1 MARKPNLP
9 QLPPF
14 PPLPRLSGD
23 GARGVFNSVFSW
35 MLRQRFGQIEH
46 FMRHPLET
54 QEELFGYLIGKGRRT
69 AWGKQH
75 GYGALK
81 PGFDGLERF
90 KDQVPIS
97 DYSDL
102 QPWIERIMAG
112 EQQILWPSE
121 ITWFAK
127 SSGTT
132 SAKSKFIP
140 VSKESMDDCHFK
152 AGRDLMAIYCLR
164 YPNTQVFSG
173 RGLVMGGSHQ
183 VNKLNESSYFGDV
196 SAVMMQNMPMAAR
209 FIRTPD
215 LSIALMDDWEEKIQ
229 AMAETTIKQN
239 VTHMAGVPTWTLVLI
254 ERIFELTGADNLRE
268 VWPNLELYI
277 HGGVSFQPYR
287 DRFAELIRPLAGEK
301 NGATKGAGSAA
312 GSGLTAGETASQPMR
327 YLETYNASEGF
338 FGIQDKLDREDMLLM
353 LDYGIFY
360 EFIPFAHLEDANPPT
375 VGLDELEV
383 GKIYAPVISTNAG
396 LWRYRIGDTIRV
408 TDDAPF
414 RVQVAGRIKHFINA
428 FGEEVIVDNAD
439 AAIRAACKAT
449 GAHVREYTA
458 APVYFEAGQKGAHEW
473 LIEFEQPPR
482 ENAGGMGGFVEALD
496 QGLQAVNTD
505 YAAKRFKDMALR
517 LPTVHALPEGSF
529 HQWLKARG
537 KLGGQHKVP
546 RLSNGRELVEKLKA
560 QAGLGG

>member
-1 MARKPNLP
+1 M
-9 QLPPF
+9 
-14 PPLPRLSGD
+14 
-23 GARGVFNSVFSW
+23 FNSVFSW

-54 QEELFGYLIGKGRRT
+54 QEELFGYLMGKGRRT
-69 AWGKQH
+69 AWGKAH
-75 GYGALK
+75 GYGSIA
-81 PGFDGLERF
+81 PDFDGLERF
-90 KDQVPIS
+90 KQQVPIS
-97 DYSDL
+97 DYPDL

-112 EQQILWPSE
+112 EQQVLWPSE

-140 VSKESMDDCHFK
+140 VSKESLDDCHFK

-164 YPNTQVFSG
+164 YPDTHVFSG

-183 VNKLNESSYFGDV
+183 VNKLSEGTRYGDV

-239 VTHMAGVPTWTLVLI
+239 VTHIAGVPTWTLVLI
-254 ERIFELTGADNLRE
+254 ERIFQLTGVDNLRE

-287 DRFAELIRPLAGEK
+287 DRFAELIRPLEK
-301 NGATKGAGSAA
+301 TPGPDALGFSGGPSLLRGRHAA
-312 GSGLTAGETASQPMR
+312 SSETATQPMR

-338 FGIQDKLDREDMLLM
+338 FGIQDKLEREDMLLM

-360 EFIPFAHLEDANPPT
+360 EFIPFAHLNDANPPT
-375 VGLDELEV
+375 VGLDQLEV

-428 FGEEVIVDNAD
+428 FGEEVIVENAD
-439 AAIRAACKAT
+439 AAIRSACQAT
-449 GAHVREYTA
+449 GATVREYTA

-473 LIEFEQPPR
+473 LIEFEQEPR
-482 ENAGGMGGFVEALD
+482 ENAGGLNGFVEALD

-517 LPTVHALPEGSF
+517 LPTLHALPQGSF
-529 HQWLKARG
+529 HHWMKSKG

-546 RLSNGRELVEKLKA
+546 RLSNERELVETLKA
-560 QAGLGG
+560 QVGLGN